1 MSWIVRLMKS
11 SLGAKYVMAVTG
23 AGLFAFLVGHIAG
36 NLLLY
41 VGQDAMNQYAVGL
54 RNLPYGLLWIARG
67 GLLVFFLAHVITAYS
82 LAAQNKAARPR
93 AYAFEDTFKASYAS
107 RTMARTGT
115 IVLLFILYH
124 LAHYTFR
131 ITNYA
136 GPYIDNQG
144 RDDVY
149 TMVVA
154 GFQQPFISITYIAA
168 MLVLGYHLSHGLS
181 SMFQS
186 VGLNHSKYN
195 PFFRKIMPLVGW
207 VVTLAGA
214 TIPLAVLFGIIR

>member
-23 AGLFAFLVGHIAG
+23 AGLFAFLIGHIGG

-41 VGQDAMNQYAVGL
+41 FGQDAMNSYAVGL
-54 RNLPYGLLWIARG
+54 RELPYGLLWIARG
-67 GLLVFFLAHVITAYS
+67 GILLFFVLHVYTAYS
-82 LAAQNKAARPR
+82 LTARNKAARPR
-93 AYAFEDTFKASYAS
+93 AYVMEDTFQASLAS
-107 RTMARTGT
+107 RTMAMTGT
-115 IVLLFILYH
+115 IVLLFVLYH

-131 ITNYA
+131 IVNYA

-149 TMVVA
+149 TMTVA
-154 GFQQPFISITYIAA
+154 GFSQPVIAITYVAA

-186 VGLNHSKYN
+186 LGINHSKYN
-195 PFFRKIMPLVGW
+195 LFFRKIMPLVGW

-214 TIPLAVLFGIIR
+214 TIPLAVLAGIIR

>member
-1 MSWIVRLMKS
+1 MKS

-67 GLLVFFLAHVITAYS
+67 GLLVFFLLHVITAYS
-82 LAAQNKAARPR
+82 LAAENKAARPR
-93 AYAFEDTFKASYAS
+93 RYVFEDTFKASYAS

-195 PFFRKIMPLVGW
+195 LFFRKFMPLVGW

-214 TIPLAVLFGIIR
+214 TIPLAVLVGIIR

>member
-82 LAAQNKAARPR
+82 LASQNKAARPR

-115 IVLLFILYH
+115 IVLLFVLYH

-154 GFQQPFISITYIAA
+154 GFQQPFISITYVAA

-195 PFFRKIMPLVGW
+195 PFFRKIMPLIGW

-214 TIPLAVLFGIIR
+214 TTPLAVLFGIIR

>member
-1 MSWIVRLMKS
+1 MKS

-36 NLLLY
+36 NLLMY
-41 VGQDAMNQYAVGL
+41 VGQDAVNQYAVGL
-54 RNLPYGLLWIARG
+54 RNLPFGLLWVARG
-67 GLLVFFLAHVITAYS
+67 GLLVFFLLHVITAYR
-82 LAAQNKAARPR
+82 LAAGNKAARPR

-115 IVLLFILYH
+115 IVLLFVLYH

-154 GFQQPFISITYIAA
+154 SFQHPFISITYVAA

-186 VGLNHSKYN
+186 LGLNHSKYN
-195 PFFRKIMPLVGW
+195 PFFRKVMPLVGW

>member
-1 MSWIVRLMKS
+1 MKS

-36 NLLLY
+36 NLLMY
-41 VGQDAMNQYAVGL
+41 VGQDAVNQYAVGL
-54 RNLPYGLLWIARG
+54 RNLPYGLLWIVRG
-67 GLLVFFLAHVITAYS
+67 GLLAIFLLHVITAYS
-82 LAAQNKAARPR
+82 LAAENKAARPR

-115 IVLLFILYH
+115 IVLLFVLYH

-154 GFQQPFISITYIAA
+154 GFQQPFISVTYVAA

-195 PFFRKIMPLVGW
+195 LFFRKFMPLVGW

>member
-23 AGLFAFLVGHIAG
+23 AGLFAFLIGHIGG

-41 VGQDAMNQYAVGL
+41 FGQDAMNNYAVGL
-54 RNLPYGLLWIARG
+54 RNLPYGMLWIARG
-67 GLLVFFLAHVITAYS
+67 GILLFFVLHIYTAYY
-82 LAAQNKAARPR
+82 LTLKNKAARPK
-93 AYAFEDTFKASYAS
+93 AYAYEDTFKASYAS

-115 IVLLFILYH
+115 IVLLFLLYH

-131 ITNYA
+131 IVNYA

-149 TMVVA
+149 TMAVV
-154 GFQQPFISITYIAA
+154 GFTQPVIAITYVAA
-168 MLVLGYHLSHGLS
+168 MLVVGFHLSHGLS

-195 PFFRKIMPLVGW
+195 TFFRKVMPLAGW
-207 VVTLAGA
+207 VVSLAGA
-214 TIPLAVLFGIIR
+214 SIPLAVLAGIIR

>member
-23 AGLFAFLVGHIAG
+23 AGLFAFVLGHIAG

-41 VGQDAMNQYAVGL
+41 FGQDAFNSYAVGL
-54 RNLPYGLLWIARG
+54 RHLPYGLLWIARG
-67 GLLVFFLAHVITAYS
+67 GLVVFFTAHIITAYS
-82 LAAQNKAARPR
+82 LTLKNKASRPVKY
-93 AYAFEDTFKASYAS
+93 AYEATFQASYAS

-115 IVLLFILYH
+115 IVLFFLLYH

-131 ITNYA
+131 VVNYA
-136 GPYIDNQG
+136 GPYVDNQG

-149 TMVVA
+149 TMAIA
-154 GFQQPFISITYIAA
+154 GFSQPAIAITYIAA

-186 VGLNHSKYN
+186 LGLNHSKYN
-195 PFFRKIMPLVGW
+195 PFLRKAMPLVGW

-214 TIPLAVLFGIIR
+214 SIPLAVLSGIIR

>member
-23 AGLFAFLVGHIAG
+23 AGLFAFLLGHIGG
-36 NLLLY
+36 NLLMY
-41 VGQDAMNQYAVGL
+41 FGQDAVNNYAVGL
-54 RNLPYGLLWIARG
+54 RNLPYGLLWVARG
-67 GLLVFFLAHVITAYS
+67 GILLFFLLHVFTAYS
-82 LAAQNKAARPR
+82 LTLKNKAARPQ
-93 AYAFEDTFKASYAS
+93 AYAYDATFKASYAS

-115 IVLLFILYH
+115 IVLLFVLYH
-124 LAHYTFR
+124 LAHFTFR
-131 ITNYA
+131 VTSYA

-154 GFQQPFISITYIAA
+154 GFNQPFLAITYVAA

-186 VGLNHSKYN
+186 LGLNHSKYN
-195 PFFRKIMPLVGW
+195 LFFRKIMPLLGW

-214 TIPLAVLFGIIR
+214 TIPLAVLSGIIR

>member
-1 MSWIVRLMKS
+1 MKS

-23 AGLFAFLVGHIAG
+23 AGLFVFLVGHITG

-41 VGQDAMNQYAVGL
+41 FGQDAMNQYAVGL
-54 RNLPYGLLWIARG
+54 RALPFGLLWVARI
-67 GLLVFFLAHVITAYS
+67 GLLAIFILHVWTAYG
-82 LAAQNKAARPR
+82 LAAENKAARPR
-93 AYAFEDTFKASYAS
+93 AYAFEDTLKASYAS

-115 IVLLFILYH
+115 IVLLFVLYH

-131 ITNYA
+131 IANYA
-136 GPYIDNQG
+136 GPYIDSQG

-154 GFQQPFISITYIAA
+154 GFNQPFISITYVAA

-186 VGLNHSKYN
+186 VGLNHGKYN
-195 PFFRKIMPLVGW
+195 LFFRKFMPLVGW

>member
-23 AGLFAFLVGHIAG
+23 AGLFAFLVGHVAG

-41 VGQDAMNQYAVGL
+41 FGQDAMNNYAEGL
-54 RNLPYGLLWIARG
+54 RHLPYGLLWIARG
-67 GLLVFFLAHVITAYS
+67 GLLVIVTLHVVTAYRLT
-82 LAAQNKAARPR
+82 LANRAARPV
-93 AYAFEDTFKASYAS
+93 AYSFDNTMQASYAS

-131 ITNYA
+131 VVNYA

-149 TMVVA
+149 AMVVA
-154 GFQQPFISITYIAA
+154 GFNQPVLAFLYVAA
-168 MLVLGYHLSHGLS
+168 MLCLGYHLSHGLAS
-181 SMFQS
+181 LFQS

-195 PFFRKIMPLVGW
+195 TFFRKAMPAAGW
-207 VVTLAGA
+207 IVCLAA
-214 TIPLAVLFGIIR
+214 ASIPLAVLVGIIR

>member
-54 RNLPYGLLWIARG
+54 RNLPYGLLWIVRG
-67 GLLVFFLAHVITAYS
+67 GLLAIFLLHVITAYS
-82 LAAQNKAARPR
+82 LAAENKAARPR

-115 IVLLFILYH
+115 IVLLFVLYH

-136 GPYIDNQG
+136 GPYIDNQA
-144 RDDVY
+144 RDAVY

-154 GFQQPFISITYIAA
+154 GFQHPFISTTYVAA
-168 MLVLGYHLSHGLS
+168 MPVLGYHLSHGLS

-195 PFFRKIMPLVGW
+195 PFFRKIMPLIGW

-214 TIPLAVLFGIIR
+214 TIPLAVLVGIIR

>member
-11 SLGAKYVMAVTG
+11 SLGAKYVVAVTG
-23 AGLFAFLVGHIAG
+23 AGLFAFIIGHVGG

-41 VGQDAMNQYAVGL
+41 FGQDAMNSYAAGL
-54 RNLPYGLLWIARG
+54 HNLPYGLLWIARG
-67 GLLVFFLAHVITAYS
+67 GLLVFFGLHVYTAYR
-82 LAAQNKAARPR
+82 LAIQNKAARPR
-93 AYAFEDTFKASYAS
+93 AYAFEDTLKASYAS

-115 IVLLFILYH
+115 IVLLFLIYH

-131 ITNYA
+131 IANYA

-154 GFQQPFISITYIAA
+154 GFNQPFISITYVAA
-168 MLVLGYHLSHGLS
+168 MLVLGFHLSHGLS
-181 SMFQS
+181 SMFQTL
-186 VGLNHSKYN
+186 GINHSKYN
-195 PFFRKIMPLVGW
+195 PFFRKVMPLIGW
-207 VVTLAGA
+207 AVCLAGA
-214 TIPLAVLFGIIR
+214 TIPLAVLTGIIR